1 MIYVSSVVLLFL
13 STYSLFFRNKLKYQE
28 NVIFLIILFIFF
40 SVIALRT
47 SGIDY
52 ESYSYIYEIQSFEY
66 FSFPLYN
73 TPTLG
78 TTGNEFIFA
87 TAISIFK
94 SLNLSFQSF
103 LIFIGVLSLGIKFYF
118 IRKYSDFIVL
128 SCLLYFATLFVKDIG
143 QIRHGLAIAIILFAI
158 LPLVKRQAIYYF
170 LVVVLASSIQVFS
183 IVALPLYFLYPYLK
197 NKKIAYLVILT
208 SLIVYATG
216 GIFDSLMPIV
226 KLFSLSIEQKVY
238 GYYENKELDI
248 VYLNIFNISMLLF
261 SLILVYFKEKLS
273 KNNLFFEGLIV
284 SNIYAISCYFF
295 FADLGIISGRIFE
308 LLGLYAVIFI
318 MPTFIKMVKPKIVP
332 IMIILLFSSL
342 LSYKLYFQ
350 IAYSSILNNLL

>member
-1 MIYVSSVVLLFL
+1 MIYLSSTVLLFL
-13 STYSLFFRNKLKYQE
+13 SIYSLFLRNKLKYQE
-28 NVIFLIILFIFF
+28 IGIFLIIFFIFF
-40 SVIALRT
+40 MVVALRT

-52 ESYSYIYEIQSFEY
+52 ESYIYIYNMQSFEY

-73 TPTLG
+73 G
-78 TTGNEFIFA
+78 IGDTTGNEFIFA
-87 TAISIFK
+87 TLILIFK

-118 IRKYSDFIVL
+118 IKKYSDFIVL

-170 LVVVLASSIQVFS
+170 LVVILASLVQVFS

-197 NKKIAYLVILT
+197 NKKIAYLFILT
-208 SLIVYATG
+208 SLMVYVSG
-216 GIFDSLMPIV
+216 GIFDSFMPLT
-226 KLFSLSIEQKVY
+226 KLFTLSIEQKVY
-238 GYYENKELDI
+238 GYYENNELDI
-248 VYLNIFNISMLLF
+248 LYLNVFNISMLVF
-261 SLILVYFKEKLS
+261 SLFLIYFKEKIS

-284 SNIYAISCYFF
+284 SNIYAISFYFF
-295 FADLGIISGRIFE
+295 FADLGIIAGRIFE

-318 MPTFIKMVKPKIVP
+318 MPTFIKILKPKIIP
-332 IMIILLFSSL
+332 IIIILIFSSL
-342 LSYKLYFQ
+342 LSYKIYFQ
-350 IAYSSILNNLL
+350 IEYSSLLEYLL